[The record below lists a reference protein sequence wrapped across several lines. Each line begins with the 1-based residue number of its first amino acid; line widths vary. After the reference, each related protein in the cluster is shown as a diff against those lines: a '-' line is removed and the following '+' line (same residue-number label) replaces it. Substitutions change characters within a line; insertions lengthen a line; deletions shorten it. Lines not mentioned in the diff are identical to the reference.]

1 MFLPKER
8 FYVILHFFIDNCP
21 FFLYNMFRLNTL
33 TNESRI
39 CPSLVDRAAV
49 MFRGRIM
56 ALIVKKFGGSSV
68 ATTEKIMN
76 VAKRVLGEKQPGDQ
90 IVMVVSAMGDT
101 TDDLI
106 ALANG
111 INKDPYQY
119 TREMDMLLTTGEQQ
133 SIALLAMAF
142 KTLGQSAVSLTGP
155 MAGMKTNS
163 VHTKGRIVDI
173 QPERVHTELDKGNI
187 VVVAGFQGSDEF
199 GDPVTLGRGGSDTS
213 AVALAGALKADTCEI
228 FTDVDGV
235 YSADPRIV
243 SGARKMKEITYN
255 EMLEMARLGAGVM
268 QPRSVEMG
276 AYFHIPIHV
285 RSTFTTKPGTIIRED
300 YTMEDKDFVIRGVAH
315 DEKVAKIAVLGIP
328 NTPGIAHEIFSA
340 LAEANIDVDMIVQ
353 SIRNIEK
360 NVTDMVFTVASSDLA
375 QAKKVVDGVA
385 DKLSAVAVLI
395 EEDVAKVSIV
405 GAGMLG
411 NPGTASR
418 MFGALSG
425 KGINIDII
433 STSEI
438 SISCLI
444 KGSQLKEAVN
454 AIHDEFFP
462 NK

>member
-1 MFLPKER
+1 
-8 FYVILHFFIDNCP
+8 
-21 FFLYNMFRLNTL
+21 
-33 TNESRI
+33 
-39 CPSLVDRAAV
+39 
-49 MFRGRIM
+49 M

-68 ATTEKIMN
+68 ATTEKIMA
-76 VAKRVLGEKQPGDQ
+76 VAKRVLDEKKPGDQ
-90 IVMVVSAMGDT
+90 VVMVVSAMGDT
-101 TDDLI
+101 TDELI
-106 ALANG
+106 ELAKG
-111 INKDPYQY
+111 ITKEPYRY
-119 TREMDMLLTTGEQQ
+119 TREMDMLLTTGEQV

-142 KTLGQSAVSLTGP
+142 KTLGQPAVSLTGP
-155 MAGMKTNS
+155 MVGMKTDS
-163 VHTKGRIVDI
+163 VHTKGRIIDI
-173 QPERVHTELDKGNI
+173 QPERVQEELDKGNI
-187 VVVAGFQGSDEF
+187 VVVAGFQGVDPA

-228 FTDVDGV
+228 FTDVDGI
-235 YSADPRIV
+235 YSADPRV
-243 SGARKMKEITYN
+243 AKGARKMKEITYF

-276 AYFHIPIHV
+276 QLFKIPIHV

-300 YTMEDKDFVIRGVAH
+300 YTMEEKDFEIRGVAH

-340 LAEANIDVDMIVQ
+340 LAKASVDVDMIVQ

-360 NVTDMVFTVASSDLA
+360 NVTDMVFTVAIDDLSV
-375 QAKKVVDGVA
+375 AKDVVDKVA
-385 DKLSAVAVLI
+385 DKLSAIAVLI

-411 NPGTASR
+411 NPGIAAR
-418 MFGALSG
+418 MFGALSS
-425 KGINIDII
+425 KEINIDII

-444 KGSQLKEAVN
+444 KSSCVKEAVN

-462 NK
+462 NGQEQ

>member
-1 MFLPKER
+1 
-8 FYVILHFFIDNCP
+8 
-21 FFLYNMFRLNTL
+21 
-33 TNESRI
+33 
-39 CPSLVDRAAV
+39 
-49 MFRGRIM
+49 M

-76 VAKRVLGEKQPGDQ
+76 VAKRVLNERQPGDQ

-106 ALANG
+106 KLAHG

-119 TREMDMLLTTGEQQ
+119 TREMDMLLTTGEQV

-142 KTLGQSAVSLTGP
+142 KTLGAKAISLTGS
-155 MAGMKTNS
+155 MAGMQTNS

-173 QPERVHTELDKGNI
+173 EPERVKEELDKGNI
-187 VVVAGFQGSDEF
+187 VVVAGFQGADEHK
-199 GDPVTLGRGGSDTS
+199 DPVTLGRGGSDTS
-213 AVALAGALKADTCEI
+213 AVALAGALKADSCEI
-228 FTDVDGV
+228 FTDVDGI

-243 SGARKMKEITYN
+243 KDARKMKEITYH

-276 AYFHIPIHV
+276 EYFHIPIHV
-285 RSTFTTKPGTIIRED
+285 RSTFSTKPGTIIRED

-315 DEKVAKIAVLGIP
+315 DSKVAKIAVLGIP

-340 LAEANIDVDMIVQ
+340 LAEKSIDVDMIVQ

-360 NVTDMVFTVASSDLA
+360 NVTDMVFTVASDDLA
-375 QAKKVVDGVA
+375 LAKKVVDGVA
-385 DKLSAVAVLI
+385 AKLNAIAVLI

-411 NPGTASR
+411 NPGTAAR
-418 MFGALSG
+418 MFGALSKAG
-425 KGINIDII
+425 VNIDII

-438 SISCLI
+438 SISCLV
-444 KGSQLKEAVN
+444 KGSDLDAAVN
-454 AIHDEFFP
+454 AIHAEFFP
-462 NK
+462 KN